1 MLPVRLKPDP
11 SVIRSPRRIIRRCRP
26 DLPVPNSL
34 RGGGALKSRGEAL
47 RDYVVRRLLLMVPT
61 FLGITFFT
69 FLLCQF
75 VPGGQIDQLRL
86 ALAGGGAIGEMA
98 ATGDGRAQ
106 LDMPEEQLARLR
118 EYYGFDK
125 PFLIAYGG
133 WLWDA
138 VRLDLGESFRYNE
151 PVIEVIAERLPVSIY
166 YGLMTA
172 FFTYGIC
179 IPLGI
184 IKAIRHRTSVDNLT
198 SVLIFIGY
206 AVPGFALGAVLSN
219 LLAVRYDI
227 FPLGGFRSPDFAD
240 LTLLGQMLD
249 ILWHS
254 ALPLI
259 AYLAGSFAI
268 TTMLM
273 KNSLIENM
281 SSDYVRTALA
291 KGLTRRRAVFVHAL
305 RNSLIP
311 LATSLGGLL
320 GIFLTGSFLIERVF
334 NIQGVGLLSFE
345 AIQARDFPIVMGF
358 LVLSSVLLMLGNL
371 LSDLAVATV
380 DPRVRFE

>member
-1 MLPVRLKPDP
+1 V
-11 SVIRSPRRIIRRCRP
+11 
-26 DLPVPNSL
+26 
-34 RGGGALKSRGEAL
+34 KSRGEAL
-47 RDYVVRRLLLMVPT
+47 RDYVIRRILLMVPT

-69 FLLCQF
+69 FLLTQF
-75 VPGGQIDQLRL
+75 VPGGQIDQLRM
-86 ALAGGGAIGEMA
+86 ALVGAGGLGEVGGTGAGMV
-98 ATGDGRAQ
+98 Q
-106 LDMPEEQLARLR
+106 LDIPDEQLARLR
-118 EYYGFDK
+118 EYYGFDQ
-125 PFLIAYGG
+125 PLLVAYAS
-133 WLWDA
+133 WLWD
-138 VRLDLGESFRYNE
+138 VIRLDLGESFRYSE
-151 PVIEVIAERLPVSIY
+151 PVIRVIADRLPVSVY

-184 IKAIRHRTSVDNLT
+184 LKAIRHRTTVDNAT

-206 AVPGFALGAVLSN
+206 AIPGFALGAVLSN
-219 LLAVRYDI
+219 LLAVRLEI
-227 FPLGGFRSPDFAD
+227 FPLGGFQSAGAD
-240 LTLLGQMLD
+240 QLALIPRMLD

-254 ALPLI
+254 VLPLI

-281 SSDYVRTALA
+281 SADYVKTALA
-291 KGLTRRRAVFVHAL
+291 KGLTWRRAIFVHAL

-311 LATSLGGLL
+311 MATTVGGLL

-334 NIQGVGLLSFE
+334 NIQGVGLLAFE
-345 AIQARDFPIVMGF
+345 AIQARDFPVVLGF
-358 LVLSSVLLMLGNL
+358 LVISSLILMIGNL
-371 LSDLAVATV
+371 VSDLAVAFV